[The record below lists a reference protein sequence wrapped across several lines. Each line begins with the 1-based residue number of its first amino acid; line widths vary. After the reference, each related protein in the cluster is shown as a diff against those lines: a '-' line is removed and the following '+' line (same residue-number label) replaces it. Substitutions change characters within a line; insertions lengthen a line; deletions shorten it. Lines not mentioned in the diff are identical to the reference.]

1 MERIYTYIYPELVQ
15 LLLVTAFSLF
25 IGLSQRRLTLK
36 NSGVTQFGTDR
47 TFTFIGL
54 LGFLFYRLD
63 PAPEG
68 MRLFL
73 GGGVALT
80 FFLGLNYAMRMLRH
94 EEYGLTRILIALIV
108 YALGPVV
115 CTQPLWFS
123 VSVLVIVLLLTE
135 LKQTLTEIARK
146 MQRDEMITLAKFLFI
161 SGIVLPLL
169 PDTEI
174 LPGTGLTPYLVW
186 LATVVV
192 SAISYFSYLLRRY
205 VFPRA
210 GVLLS
215 AVLGGLYSS
224 TAAITVL
231 AGKCRG
237 AGQGELPRYAAGI
250 SAAIATRYVRFI
262 VLIGIF
268 SGEICRMLLPYLLP
282 PAVLSAV
289 LAAWLQR
296 GSKSRLEK
304 VPGGGA
310 EPQPGGQAVAA
321 ENPLEFKVALIFTAL
336 FVLFTLLTYWVMQY
350 GGKYGMSVL
359 SIASGVSDITPF
371 VLNILGHD
379 SLLGGKQVGV
389 CILQALA
396 SNVVVNMGYAYFFSG
411 RRRAFC
417 PLLGRVF
424 VPVFALHIA
433 LLVVFY
439 LV

>member
-36 NSGVTQFGTDR
+36 SSDVTQFGTDR

-63 PAPEG
+63 AEG
-68 MRLFL
+68 MKLFL
-73 GGGVALT
+73 FGGAALALLLGV
-80 FFLGLNYAMRMLRH
+80 NYGVRMLRH

-108 YALGPVV
+108 YALGPVI

-174 LPGTGLTPYLVW
+174 MPGTGLTPYLVW

-210 GVLLS
+210 GMLLS
-215 AVLGGLYSS
+215 AVLGGMYSS
-224 TAAITVL
+224 TATISVL
-231 AGKCRG
+231 ARKCKG
-237 AGQGELPRYAAGI
+237 ASQAELPQYAAGI
-250 SAAIATRYVRFI
+250 SAAVSTRYVRFL
-262 VLIGIF
+262 VLIAIF
-268 SGEICRMLLPYLLP
+268 NAEIFWMLLPYLLP
-282 PAVLSAV
+282 LAVVSALLSV
-289 LAAWLQR
+289 WLQR
-296 GSKSRLEK
+296 RSRRQ
-304 VPGGGA
+304 GA
-310 EPQPGGQAVAA
+310 QAPASSGEPQDGVQEVAA
-321 ENPLEFKVALIFTAL
+321 DNPLEFKIALIFTGL

-350 GGKYGMSVL
+350 GGKYGMNVL
-359 SIASGVSDITPF
+359 SIVSGVSDITPF
-371 VLNILGHD
+371 VLNLLGHD
-379 SLLGGKQVGV
+379 SLLSGQQIGV
-389 CILQALA
+389 CVLQALA
-396 SNVVVNMGYAYFFSG
+396 SNILTNMGYAYFFSG
-411 RRRAFC
+411 RRKTFR
-417 PLLGRVF
+417 PLLGLVF
-424 VPVFALHIA
+424 LPVFALHLV
-433 LLVVFY
+433 LLAVFY
-439 LV
+439 IVAG